1 MTIEAIDLF
10 CGVGGLTY
18 GLARAGII
26 VKLGIDVDPA
36 CEYAYTRNNN
46 AKFLHKDVAEL
57 TGFELAKK
65 FTPGSI
71 RLLAGCAPCQP
82 FSSLRHGEDT
92 SSDEKWSLLTHF
104 ARLVTELKPEL
115 VTMEN
120 VPGVSK
126 YLPYTHF
133 VRSLN
138 KLGYRFET
146 AVVNCADYGLA
157 QERKRFVLVA
167 SLLGE
172 VGVPKGD
179 KRKRKTV
186 RQVIGKLPA
195 LGAGEVS
202 ETDYMHKARALSP
215 LNLERVKHSK
225 QGGNWLDWPE
235 HLRLK
240 CHKKST
246 GETFKSVYGRMRWDS
261 SSPTVTTQASN
272 IGTGRF
278 VHPEQHRAIS
288 LREAAMLQSF
298 PKTYRFSKTRD
309 DCSFSTV
316 GRLIGN
322 AVPPALGKAI
332 GKAFS
337 EHVEVCDAGSRG

>member
-1 MTIEAIDLF
+1 MTIEAVDLF

-18 GLARAGII
+18 GLARAGIN
-26 VKLGIDVDPA
+26 VKLGIDIDPA
-36 CEYAYTRNNN
+36 CEYPYTRNNN
-46 AKFLHKDVAEL
+46 AAFLNKDVAEIS
-57 TGFELAKK
+57 GADLASK
-65 FTPGSI
+65 FTPGAI
-71 RLLAGCAPCQP
+71 KLLAGCAPCQP

-92 SSDEKWSLLTHF
+92 SGDAKWSLLIHF
-104 ARLVTELKPEL
+104 ARLVKELKPEL

-126 YLPYTHF
+126 HLPYSEF
-133 VRSLN
+133 VSSLH
-138 KLGYRFET
+138 KLGYSFET

-172 VGVPKGD
+172 VNIPKGD
-179 KRKRKTV
+179 RKRKSV
-186 RQVIGKLPA
+186 RQVIGNLPKLK
-195 LGAGEVS
+195 AGETFVD
-202 ETDYMHKARALSP
+202 DYMHKARGLSP
-215 LNLERVKHSK
+215 INLERVMHSK
-225 QGGNWLDWPE
+225 PGGNWLDWPE
-235 HLRLK
+235 HLRLD
-240 CHKKST
+240 CHKKTT

-278 VHPEQHRAIS
+278 IHPEQHRAIS

-298 PKTYRFSKTRD
+298 PKTYKFARTD
-309 DCSFSTV
+309 AECSFSTV

-332 GKAFS
+332 GKTFAD
-337 EHVEVCDAGSRG
+337 HVQSNEGNS